1 MLVAGV
7 LAGCTVGPGVGA
19 ATGPAVTQPVPE
31 SSSASTDE
39 PGVAPGVPTAST
51 PRGSPSPSV
60 TAAAGSALAALGRLP
75 VKGRAP
81 MTGYSRAE
89 FGPAW
94 ADVDRNGCD
103 TRNDILRRDL
113 RGVVLKPGTH
123 GCRVQSG
130 VLVDPYTGTTVD
142 FVRGVGTSLAV
153 QIDHVVALG
162 DAWQKGAQSLTL
174 EQRTAM
180 ANDPLDLLDVEGAL
194 NQQKGDATA
203 ASWLPPDKAFRC
215 ADVARQVSVKA
226 AYRLSVTTAEK
237 AAMQRVL
244 AGCPARSA
252 P

>member
-1 MLVAGV
+1 VTRRRAVGVAAAAVLAISPLAACGSSTPVEPGAASSAASPPSGGSASAVASHGASRPVVLAAVLGELSRLRVAG
-7 LAGCTVGPGVGA
+7 
-19 ATGPAVTQPVPE
+19 
-31 SSSASTDE
+31 
-39 PGVAPGVPTAST
+39 
-51 PRGSPSPSV
+51 RG
-60 TAAAGSALAALGRLP
+60 
-75 VKGRAP
+75 P
-81 MTGYSRAE
+81 MTGYSRAQ

-94 ADVDRNGCD
+94 EDTDRNGCD

-113 RGVVLKPGTH
+113 VALRLQPGTH
-123 GCRVQSG
+123 GCV
-130 VLVDPYTGTTVD
+130 VLGGTLRDPYSGRSIL
-142 FVRGVGTSLAV
+142 FQQGQGTSELV

-162 DAWQKGAQSLTL
+162 DAWQSGAAPWSAAKRLAL
-174 EQRTAM
+174 